1 MMNIYYENGLFSY
14 EQFSFQ
20 LPSRMCLSSEQDS
33 MCGIQLLAPDSS
45 FFVDLVFVETDL
57 NAEEFIDDDIDE
69 YHVVK
74 FRGPVLT
81 KNGVFG
87 YHAAYETK
95 NESYDEF
102 AFNASKGVIF
112 NVSLR
117 HWKENRIDEEF
128 YNCVKNEILNSL
140 QNPTFGD

>member
-57 NAEEFIDDDIDE
+57 NAEEFINDDIDE
-69 YHVVK
+69 YHVAR
-74 FRGPVLT
+74 FIGPVST
-81 KNGVFG
+81 VEGVFG

-95 NESYDEF
+95 YEIYDEY
-102 AFNASKGVIF
+102 AFDVCEGAIF

-117 HWKENRIDEEF
+117 HWNKNRIDENF
-128 YNCVKNEILNSL
+128 YNRVRNGILNSL
-140 QNPTFGD
+140 RFCTKDL